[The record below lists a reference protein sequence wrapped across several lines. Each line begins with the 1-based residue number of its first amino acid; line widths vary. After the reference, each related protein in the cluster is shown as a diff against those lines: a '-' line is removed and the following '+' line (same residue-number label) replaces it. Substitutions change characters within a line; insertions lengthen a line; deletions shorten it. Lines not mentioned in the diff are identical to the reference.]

1 MIAAPASPKE
11 RARQEKA
18 PADAVDLV
26 VPVFNEI
33 EMLPAFLA
41 RIESLPLALRV
52 ILVDNGS
59 SDGTP
64 ELLRARSDVTLI
76 EHGENLGYGRSLVD
90 GMMFST
96 APRVVLIDADCEY
109 PPEAIPLLLEKLD
122 SCPVVYASRFRNNP
136 ELDMS
141 PLRKWGNR
149 VLTALFNLMFRQR
162 ITDLYTGMKA
172 FRREA
177 FDGMILTRSGFEHV
191 VELACALARRGCL
204 IAEVPVRYTP
214 RQTGRSK
221 MSHVPEVLKALRLL
235 LVHRVQPHV

>member
-1 MIAAPASPKE
+1 MIAVPASPNE
-11 RARQEKA
+11 QARHEKA
-18 PADAVDLV
+18 PAGAVDVV
-26 VPVFNEI
+26 VPVLNEI
-33 EMLPAFLA
+33 AMLPGFLA
-41 RIESLPLALRV
+41 RIESLPVDVRV
-52 ILVDNGS
+52 IFVDNGS
-59 SDGTP
+59 SDGTL
-64 ELLRARSDVTLI
+64 EFLRARSDVTLI

-96 APRVVLIDADCEY
+96 APRVVIIDADCEY
-109 PPEAIPLLLEKLD
+109 PPEAIPLLLERLD
-122 SCPVVYASRFRNNP
+122 SCAVVYASRFRNNP

-149 VLTALFNLMFRQR
+149 VLTALFNLMYRQK

-177 FDGMILTRSGFEHV
+177 FEGMTLTRPGFEHV
-191 VELACALARRGCL
+191 AELGCALARRGHA
-204 IAEVPVRYTP
+204 IAEIPVRYTP

-235 LVHRVQPHV
+235 LVHRLQPHV